1 MKKVLSS
8 VIACVAMIGLLSS
21 CVEEQIKTTF
31 EVDAAEA
38 TITVTVV
45 NLGTSADVTSE
56 ATITTS
62 AGSVSGNQIIIVGNN
77 SISQTTVNV
86 TASYVAPSGETY
98 KATEPVTVN
107 ALRAGGEAYY
117 SVIINVGEYTPIDE
131 YTIKTVDVIDIPA
144 IDDVVYFDKAVIKE
158 GEKHWAH
165 NESEYLLRGTVT
177 YQIKYGK
184 EVIEDGYRAQG
195 WEEKVDKMVEDFEE
209 SISVTTET
217 KTKEITVSAWSYYT
231 AWVTLT
237 TTTWMKEF
245 YAVDKMGNETLI
257 GDTRYFDYTSEFGQ
271 DEMASP
277 SHASHYVAGHG
288 VDDDPH
294 GHGHGHSS
302 GHGGDNA
309 GGGIVLGD

>member
-45 NLGTSADVTSE
+45 NLGTGEDVTSV
-56 ATITTS
+56 ATISTS
-62 AGSVSGNQIIIVGNN
+62 AGSVSGNKIILVGNN

-86 TASYVAPSGETY
+86 TASYVAPNGTY
-98 KATEPVTVN
+98 STTEPVTVN
-107 ALRAGGEAYY
+107 ALRAGGKAYY
-117 SVIINVGEYTPIDE
+117 SVIINVGEVTPIGEYTFEVVDVEDGDPIDE
-131 YTIKTVDVIDIPA
+131 IT
-144 IDDVVYFDKAVIKE
+144 YFDKATIEEASK
-158 GEKHWAH
+158 KWAH

-177 YQIKYGK
+177 YQTKVGK
-184 EVIEDGYRAQG
+184 EVYQDGYRAEG
-195 WEEKVDKMVEDFEE
+195 WEEIVDKLVADFE
-209 SISVTTET
+209 STISLDIEDET
-217 KTKEITVSAWSYYT
+217 ADIVVSAWSYYT

-237 TTTWMKEF
+237 TQMWTKEF
-245 YAVDKMGNETLI
+245 YAIDKMGNKTLI
-257 GDTRYFDYTSEFGQ
+257 GDTGYFEYSSTYEY